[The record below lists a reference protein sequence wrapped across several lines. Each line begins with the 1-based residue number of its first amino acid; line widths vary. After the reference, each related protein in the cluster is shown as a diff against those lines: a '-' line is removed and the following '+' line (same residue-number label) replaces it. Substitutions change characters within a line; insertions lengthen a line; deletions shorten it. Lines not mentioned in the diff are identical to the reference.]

1 MRPQTNP
8 GNCTDLSSNR
18 KGPRLSSPRSAET
31 QGIERRTAGLAVL
44 DGMVVTVA
52 GETLVV
58 PLNAIVE
65 TLSLTETDLR
75 SVGPGQV
82 VLCVRE
88 KFVPVLDLGKELGYR
103 DVLSIE
109 KGAIALL
116 ISPEE
121 GKLVAMLVDTIEDQR
136 QVVIKGLQES
146 YGRVRGVAAAT
157 ILGDGKIALILD
169 AGDIAA
175 SASGVKFETLEK
187 EAS

>member
-1 MRPQTNP
+1 
-8 GNCTDLSSNR
+8 
-18 KGPRLSSPRSAET
+18 
-31 QGIERRTAGLAVL
+31 
-44 DGMVVTVA
+44 
-52 GETLVV
+52 V

-65 TLSLTETDLR
+65 TLSLTAKDLR
-75 SVGPGQV
+75 PIGPGQV

-88 KFVPVLDLGKELGYR
+88 RFVPVLDLGKELGYR
-103 DVLSIE
+103 QALSIDN
-109 KGAIALL
+109 GAIALL

-121 GKLVAMLVDTIEDQR
+121 GTLVAMLVDTIEDQR

-169 AGDIAA
+169 PNDIAQ
-175 SASGVKFETLEK
+175 SASGVAFDNVQK

>member
-1 MRPQTNP
+1 MLNTIKKVGAGVTALTLSTTLALANP
-8 GNCTDLSSNR
+8 Y
-18 KGPRLSSPRSAET
+18 E
-31 QGIERRTAGLAVL
+31 EY
-44 DGMVVTVA
+44 A